1 MYTELENITR
11 EVLTEKT
18 IDFVVKI
25 INKNSGFWY
34 GSENNEQFYTVR
46 KPNKKDLTKPFFND
60 IFKEYKTNFYIGEL
74 MDYIL
79 SEDGQPLEEFQRF
92 IILKEDAIRL
102 S

>member
-1 MYTELENITR
+1 MNTELETITR

-25 INKNSGFWY
+25 INKSPGFWY
-34 GSENNEQFYTVR
+34 DAEYIEHFHTVR
-46 KPNKKDLTKPFFND
+46 KPNKKDLTNSFFND
-60 IFKEYKTNFYIGEL
+60 VFREYKNNFYIGEL
-74 MDYIL
+74 MNYIVT
-79 SEDGQPLEEFQRF
+79 EDGQPLEEFQRF